1 MKCWWVGIQSVF
13 GKHSFCNNLK
23 NFDFIS
29 FITFYSII
37 LPRIVCFFF
46 VFFFDCMSIFR
57 TVRAPR
63 SALSYF
69 RVLLFPFFCSSSIF
83 CLWPWNQAPSAMLK
97 VGTKPENHPIG
108 GSSSRSYIAEVYP
121 LFLPEGIK
129 ETLHTAA
136 IYKPWHP
143 LNYFLCCSSY
153 LMWSYFVPFTVQ
165 WYKKCS

>member
-13 GKHSFCNNLK
+13 GKHSYCNNLK

-37 LPRIVCFFF
+37 LPRIVFFLF
-46 VFFFDCMSIFR
+46 WVFLHVYLPYCPCSQVCTVILQGFIVSFFLFLLDF
-57 TVRAPR
+57 
-63 SALSYF
+63 LS
-69 RVLLFPFFCSSSIF
+69 VTLKSSSV
-83 CLWPWNQAPSAMLK
+83 CMLK